1 MELLLVTQH
10 TQLIC
15 KSRFLFFK
23 EIVIPSLLQHLLQ
36 TPIFTTICYVANKK
50 NNFKT
55 NIKSRKQILPKRKK
69 IQVIDNACKCIYVFL
84 SLNVLTLRDN

>member
-15 KSRFLFFK
+15 KNKILIFK

-55 NIKSRKQILPKRKK
+55 NIKSHKQILP
-69 IQVIDNACKCIYVFL
+69 
-84 SLNVLTLRDN
+84 